1 MKPTKGNYISQIA
14 NKKKSLIKMFYSLEN
29 DSIIE
34 KTIIMNINPPLF
46 LLITILFHTT
56 YSILVKTLDQKK

>member
-1 MKPTKGNYISQIA
+1 MIEIHPSSNFEYILSSSMKPTKGKYISQIA

-34 KTIIMNINPPLF
+34 KTIIMNVARIAK
-46 LLITILFHTT
+46 LL
-56 YSILVKTLDQKK
+56 K